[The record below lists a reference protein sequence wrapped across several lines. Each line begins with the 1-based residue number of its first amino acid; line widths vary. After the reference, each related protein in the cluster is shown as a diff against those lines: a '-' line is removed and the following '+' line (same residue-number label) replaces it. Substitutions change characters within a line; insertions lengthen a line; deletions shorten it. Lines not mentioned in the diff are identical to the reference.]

1 MNAHEAGWLLR
12 PHCSRV
18 YADCVDLLL
27 QNIARHFKFAALDR
41 EGVFDWETMKL
52 LELGQLRQEN
62 LKIIAKTVG
71 DASGMTEIALE
82 RVMTKA
88 LETNLPEL
96 LRGVDAEILSAPPV
110 GLSDSM
116 QGILRYYSSQ
126 AVQQYNLV
134 NTVMLTS
141 SENAMRKVISTV
153 MMSQEY
159 LRDVT
164 QGALNTATGE
174 VVTGIYSRQAAVRNA
189 IKQMAQEGIVGF
201 VDKAGH
207 LWSPEAYVNMD
218 VRTTAGNVA
227 REAVFQQNREYGL
240 DLVIVPVNATARPKC
255 ALYQGKVISMS
266 GQSGDTTD
274 NTGAKVAYI
283 SINSTTYGEPD
294 GLWGINCHHS
304 PPDPF
309 IPGMSRQVDK
319 PKADVEERYEATQKQ
334 RYYEREVRNAKR
346 VAACYDAAG
355 DTDAFQKAAKA
366 VKERTARLKA
376 YCDSTGQKYYS
387 DRVQV
392 YGYGRSQASKATWA
406 ARKT

>member
-1 MNAHEAGWLLR
+1 MRLDEYSA
-12 PHCSRV
+12 PIVRV

-41 EGVFDWETMKL
+41 EGVFDWETLKL

-62 LKIIAKTVG
+62 LKIIAQTVG
-71 DASGMTEIALE
+71 DVSGMTELALE
-82 RVMTKA
+82 RVMTQVLDK
-88 LETNLPEL
+88 NLPEL
-96 LRGVDAEILSAPPV
+96 LQGVDAGILSAPPQ
-110 GLSDSM
+110 GLSESM

-126 AVQQYNLV
+126 AVRQYNLV

-159 LRDVT
+159 LRDIA

-174 VVTGIYSRQAAVRNA
+174 VVTGISSRQAAVRSA

-218 VRTTAGNVA
+218 VRTTAANVA
-227 REAVFQQNREYGL
+227 REAVFQQNREYEL
-240 DLVIVPVNATARPKC
+240 DLVIVPVNATARPLC
-255 ALYQGKVISMS
+255 APFQGAIISMS
-266 GQSGDTTD
+266 NASGYTKDRYG
-274 NTGAKVAYI
+274 NSVAYI
-283 SINSTTYGEPD
+283 PVGQTTYGHPA
-294 GLWGINCHHS
+294 GLWGINCHHA
-304 PPDPF
+304 PDPF
-309 IPGMSRQVDK
+309 VPGVSKQHDE
-319 PKADVEERYEATQKQ
+319 PAADVEDRYGVTQQQ

-355 DTDAFQKAAKA
+355 DTEAFQLAAKA
-366 VKERTARLKA
+366 VKERTAKLKA
-376 YCDSTGQKYYS
+376 ICVQNHLPYYS

-406 ARKT
+406 ARRK

>member
-1 MNAHEAGWLLR
+1 MRLEGYSA
-12 PHCSRV
+12 PIVRV
-18 YADCVDLLL
+18 YGDCVDLLL

-41 EGVFDWETMKL
+41 EGVFDWETQKL
-52 LELGQLRQEN
+52 TELGQLRREN
-62 LKIIAKTVG
+62 LRIIAQTVG
-71 DASGMTEIALE
+71 DVSGMTELALE

-88 LETNLPEL
+88 LEKNLPEL
-96 LRGVDAEILSAPPV
+96 LQGVDAGILSAPPV
-110 GLSDSM
+110 GISDAM
-116 QGILRYYSSQ
+116 KGILRYYSNQ

-141 SENAMRKVISTV
+141 SENAMRKVISTAIR
-153 MMSQEY
+153 SQEF
-159 LRDVT
+159 LRDVA

-174 VVTGIYSRQAAVRNA
+174 VLTGISGRQAAVRRA
-189 IKQMAQEGIVGF
+189 ISQMAQEGIVGY

-255 ALYQGKVISMS
+255 APYQGKIISMS
-266 GQSGDTTD
+266 GQSGYTTD
-274 NTGAKVAYI
+274 NTGARVSYLPI
-283 SINSTTYGEPD
+283 HSTTYGEPD

-319 PKADVEERYEATQKQ
+319 PLPDAVERYDATQRQ

-346 VAACYDAAG
+346 IAACYDAAG
-355 DTDAFQKAAKA
+355 DTEAFQKAAKA
-366 VKERTARLKA
+366 VKERTARLKT
-376 YCDSTGQKYYS
+376 YCDNSGLKYYS

-392 YGYGRSQASKATWA
+392 FGYGRSQASKVTWA
-406 ARKT
+406 VRR

>member
-1 MNAHEAGWLLR
+1 MRLDDYST
-12 PHCSRV
+12 PIVRV

-41 EGVFDWETMKL
+41 EGVFEWETLKL
-52 LELGQLRQEN
+52 AELGQLRREN
-62 LKIIAKTVG
+62 LRIIAQTIG
-71 DASGMTEIALE
+71 DISGMTELALE
-82 RVMTKA
+82 KTMSRAFSK
-88 LETNLPEL
+88 NLPEL
-96 LRGVDAEILSAPPV
+96 LQGVDAGLLSAPAL

-116 QGILRYYSSQ
+116 QGILQYYSDQ
-126 AVQQYNLV
+126 AVRQFNLV

-141 SENAMRKVISTV
+141 SENAMRRLISTV
-153 MMSQEY
+153 ARTQEF
-159 LRDVT
+159 LRDVA
-164 QGALNTATGE
+164 QGALNTVTGE
-174 VVTGIYSRQAAVRNA
+174 VLTGISGRQAAVRSA
-189 IKQMAQEGIVGF
+189 IRQMAQEGIVGF

-227 REAVFQQNREYGL
+227 REAVFQQNREYGV

-255 ALYQGKVISMS
+255 APYQGKIISMS
-266 GQSGDTTD
+266 NGSGFTIDRDGNSVEFIPVGQTS
-274 NTGAKVAYI
+274 YR
-283 SINSTTYGEPD
+283 EPD

-309 IPGMSRQVDK
+309 IPGISKQHEKPSDAVDEK
-319 PKADVEERYEATQKQ
+319 YAATQRQ

-346 VAACYDAAG
+346 VAACYDVAG
-355 DTDAFQKAAKA
+355 DKEAFQRAAKT

-376 YCDSTGQKYYS
+376 YCVQNHLPYYG

-392 YGYGRSQASKATWA
+392 CGYGRSQASKATWG
-406 ARKT
+406 ARRT